1 MTNKHQTDIDK
12 IFLYWQLFKENCLLY
27 WVINTIFLLY
37 KNIAKQMSMKF
48 NELEKNA
55 CQHIANS
62 DFFDS
67 SIQEKEQY

>member
-1 MTNKHQTDIDK
+1 
-12 IFLYWQLFKENCLLY
+12 
-27 WVINTIFLLY
+27 
-37 KNIAKQMSMKF
+37 MSMKF